1 MDEEKHEEDKI
12 NSDETVLKYYCN
24 DYFIQ
29 WYMQSILYPN
39 NMLIPILTYFIASLL
54 YDIEKRS

>member
-29 WYMQSILYPN
+29 WYMQSILYLN
-39 NMLIPILTYFIASLL
+39 ADTDINLL
-54 YDIEKRS
+54 YRITTIRYRKTLLN